1 MPGPISE
8 AVSKKVGGALGGK
21 AKQMPLIKGKGY
33 KPPKAKLMPIVK
45 GKNYQPPKAE
55 LMPGKTPRRKM
66 SAKYDYK
73 TASYH
78 TRKKANVERVHLG
91 LKEKPG
97 RY

>member
-1 MPGPISE
+1 MPGPIAE

-21 AKQMPLIKGKGY
+21 AKNMPLIKGKG
-33 KPPKAKLMPIVK
+33 
-45 GKNYQPPKAE
+45 YQPPKAE